1 MQPVVIGPDR
11 PRRARIR
18 LGSSR
23 ALGAGGVPIVI
34 VLAGIVLAGQLS
46 PGRAPAALGAVPPT
60 PTASPSAA
68 IVAASRITPTPRCDV
83 TVPDPRFSP
92 PDPDLRTPPAYYGT
106 AWYGTADLWTM
117 LDLNGEVW
125 GPWVRV
131 DQGLPQK
138 TFWWSV
144 DWVPQDELQ
153 PAITVIGQRLDAS
166 GSFRFGDPGTNAT
179 ADFGTAMLVG
189 IDIPT
194 YGCWR
199 ITARY
204 RAGSLSYVVSIV
216 DH

>member
-1 MQPVVIGPDR
+1 MTVMQPIVNGRDR
-11 PRRARIR
+11 PRRPRVR
-18 LGSSR
+18 LGPGL
-23 ALGAGGVPIVI
+23 AFGAAGAVIV

-46 PGRAPAALGAVPPT
+46 PGRAPAAVGAVPPT
-60 PTASPSAA
+60 PTASPSPA
-68 IVAASRITPTPRCDV
+68 TPTSTPRCDV
-83 TVPDPRFSP
+83 TVPEPPFIP
-92 PDPDLRTPPAYYGT
+92 PDPDLRTPPADYGT

-117 LDLNGEVW
+117 LDLDGDVW
-125 GPWVRV
+125 GPWVRA

-153 PAITVIGQRLDAS
+153 PAITVTGQRLDGP

-204 RAGSLSYVVSIV
+204 RAASLSYVVSIV